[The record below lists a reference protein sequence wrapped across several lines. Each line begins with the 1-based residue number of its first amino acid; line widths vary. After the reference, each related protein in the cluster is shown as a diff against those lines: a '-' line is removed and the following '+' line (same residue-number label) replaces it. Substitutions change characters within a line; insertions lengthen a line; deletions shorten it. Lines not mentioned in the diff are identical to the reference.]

1 MQELEIK
8 ARIIKKLKKLTLE
21 WREYKLELEIEDHLK
36 EPKIDLIKLDS
47 WLTEVFKSE
56 FEKVQKLKPK
66 IETLPKKKLIIP
78 K

>member
-1 MQELEIK
+1 MELK
-8 ARIIKKLKKLTLE
+8 AKITKKLKKLTLE
-21 WREYKLELEIEDHLK
+21 WNEYKLELDIEDHLK
-36 EPKIDLIKLDS
+36 EPKIDLIKLDG

-66 IETLPKKKLIIP
+66 IETVENKLIIP